1 MHHYTSIIAITHRF
15 AQKFNN
21 LYSLFVGMA
30 SLFGTVFFAV
40 ARLLIVMKRDNL
52 NFEASS
58 LSLHRSWQVQL
69 IWPLALS
76 FSLLP
81 LFGIGRYD
89 TDMVSV
95 R

>member
-1 MHHYTSIIAITHRF
+1 M
-15 AQKFNN
+15 FNN
-21 LYSLFVGMA
+21 LYALFIGMA

-52 NFEASS
+52 NFETSS
-58 LSLHRSWQVQL
+58 LSLDRSWQVQL